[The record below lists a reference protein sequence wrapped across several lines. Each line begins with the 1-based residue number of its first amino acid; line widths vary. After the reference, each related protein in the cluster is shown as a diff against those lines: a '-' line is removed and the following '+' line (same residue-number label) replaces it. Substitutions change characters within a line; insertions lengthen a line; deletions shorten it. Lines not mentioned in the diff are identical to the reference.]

1 MSQTHAQTTPEPS
14 LMAAVDLGSNSF
26 HLVIARDIDGDLQ
39 LLHREKQKV
48 QLAEGLSSDLILT
61 EDAMERGLNVLRQF
75 ADTLSGIAPEAVR
88 VIATYTLR
96 RARNSQTFLRRAS
109 SLFPYPI
116 EVISG
121 QEEARYIYQGVAHFE
136 HASNRRLVMDIG
148 GGSTEFALGEGF
160 EVLRLSSRNMGCVS
174 FGAEFFA
181 GGKLSAKRFAR
192 AIVQAEQELESVA
205 SGFKKTG
212 WQQALGT
219 SGSVKVLRD
228 ILQQQLQTD
237 GVLRLAD
244 LQQLQHLLQGAG
256 HSSHLQLAGLSDDR
270 RQLLAPALC
279 IAIAAFQMLDI
290 HEMHYCDAALREGVL
305 NEMRQRRYEQD
316 IRQST
321 ISSLQRRYQVDE
333 LHSQRLERTARQL
346 ISHCQTDWQLA
357 STETRLL
364 LWACQVVEIGLQINS
379 SGIQK
384 HSAYILQHANLPGFN
399 QEQQQVL
406 AFLVR
411 FHRRKLK
418 GFSLPQLYL
427 FPSHQLLRLLVLL
440 RLSVLL
446 NQKRRD
452 DWLPELN
459 VRANQHGLTLSLPTD
474 WLAQQPLLQADL
486 QQEADWLNKVGFAL
500 SLPLNCPE
508 LPHA

>member
-1 MSQTHAQTTPEPS
+1 MNQTATTTPQPS

-26 HLVIARDIDGDLQ
+26 HLVIARDLAGDLQ

-48 QLAEGLSSDLILT
+48 QLAEGLNEDLVLSEAAI
-61 EDAMERGLNVLRQF
+61 ERGLAVLRQF
-75 ADTLSGIAPEAVR
+75 AETLSGIPADAVR

-96 RARNSQTFLRRAS
+96 RASNSQTFLRRARS
-109 SLFPYPI
+109 CFPYPI
-116 EVISG
+116 EIISG

-136 HASNRRLVMDIG
+136 HAAEHRLVMDIG
-148 GGSTEFALGEGF
+148 GGSTEFALGQGF

-174 FGAEFFA
+174 YGQTFFP

-192 AIVQAEQELESVA
+192 AILQAEQELESIA
-205 SGFKKTG
+205 DGFKKTG

-228 ILQQQLQTD
+228 ILQQQLHTD

-244 LQQLQHLLQGAG
+244 LQALKALLLAAG
-256 HSSHLQLAGLSDDR
+256 HTQQLQLAGLSEDR
-270 RQLLAPALC
+270 KALVAPALC

-290 HEMHYCDAALREGVL
+290 AAMQYCEAALREGVL
-305 NEMRQRRYEQD
+305 NEMRQRRYQQD

-321 ISSLQRRYQVDE
+321 IDSLQLRYQVDQA
-333 LHSQRLERTARQL
+333 HSQRLQHTARQL
-346 ISHCQTDWQLA
+346 LRQA
-357 STETRLL
+357 SPGASLPSEAQQLL

-384 HSAYILQHANLPGFN
+384 HSAYIVQHANLPGFN

-406 AFLVR
+406 AWLVR
-411 FHRRKLK
+411 YHRSKLK
-418 GFSLPQLYL
+418 GFSLPALYL
-427 FPSHQLLRLLVLL
+427 YPPEQLMPLLVLL
-440 RLSVLL
+440 RLTVLL

-452 DWLPELN
+452 DWLPEFSLMTDSHSIVLN
-459 VRANQHGLTLSLPTD
+459 LPHE
-474 WLAQQPLLQADL
+474 WLQQQPLLLADL
-486 QQEADWLNKVGFAL
+486 QQEASWLCKLGVL
-500 SLPLNCPE
+500 LQLPE
-508 LPHA
+508 LMEDTTDV